1 MNQKVW
7 FAEMCWFARLRA
19 VVQSWM
25 PSSVMKLWVRMRWE
39 TYHLYNPLEENDM
52 WKHRFITISYAK
64 PD

>member
-39 TYHLYNPLEENDM
+39 TYHLYNLQNKTFHLRRTTCEN
-52 WKHRFITISYAK
+52 TGL
-64 PD
+64 